1 MWGKWKPSVEKG
13 GKDQSACKQIS
24 CQRNWKDFNEETA
37 VGDSCPSFCI
47 KAICLQT
54 SSRLR
59 FLASPL
65 FQTQDGLF
73 DHIITEGKKN
83 PSGAGSTRKL
93 FSGICLYVTG
103 FTYHTKFKTS
113 ISIHGFLFFFFF
125 VPSNSCGI
133 NIIRENGPIPS
144 GWKTNTLT
152 FLSTLF
158 RIYVRNTWENKI
170 QFWETAAWLGIKD
183 ILVQK
188 GVSAWSQLFYNV
200 EDF

>member
-113 ISIHGFLFFFFF
+113 ISIHGFLFFFFLSP
-125 VPSNSCGI
+125 VTHV
-133 NIIRENGPIPS
+133 E
-144 GWKTNTLT
+144 
-152 FLSTLF
+152 STLLGKMALSQAGEKQTPSHSSLLYSAF
-158 RIYVRNTWENKI
+158 MWEIHERIK
-170 QFWETAAWLGIKD
+170 
-183 ILVQK
+183 
-188 GVSAWSQLFYNV
+188 YNS
-200 EDF
+200 EKLLLDLE